1 MIQDAICVEV
11 HGFCDSS
18 EKAYGAAIYIR
29 SVDRKKN
36 IMTNLLCS
44 KNRVAPLKT
53 ISLPKLELSAAL
65 LLSRLIKTFLDATTL
80 KFDAIYLWSD
90 SSITL
95 QWISMQPHLL
105 KTFVANRVSEIR
117 EMTSTMSWR
126 HVLTADNN
134 ADILSR
140 GMYLIDFVRYET
152 WRSGPIWLRKD
163 ASEWPKNIV
172 HSVPVPELR
181 PTQMIHLA
189 TQKVEIITKYSS
201 INKLKRIVAYVL
213 RFKHKA
219 NNNYSGQLS
228 VAELSCALH
237 TILKITQREVFPN
250 DIKQLVKANG
260 VESNSQLRALNPFID
275 DKGLIRVGG
284 RLRNSSLPY
293 AEKYPIVLP
302 KNFHVTEFII
312 KDFHE
317 IGLHG
322 GTQATSHA
330 VTAKYWPLNGKNTTK
345 ENIKNCMTCFKVN
358 PTNCYHFMGDLSVNR
373 VVQAR
378 PFLNAGL
385 DYCGPVHVKEKKFRN
400 RGKVKVYACIFVCF
414 TTKAVHIKLISD
426 LTTEAFIAGLR
437 RFFARRGLSAN
448 LYTDNATNFV
458 GARNEIK
465 TMEKLVQSRAHNDLV
480 KSFLTNKGVNWHFS
494 PPRTPHFG
502 GLWEAVVTSFKFHY
516 YRVVREKLFTYEELN
531 TYTTEIEAILNF
543 RPINSISQDPNDL
556 RALSPAHFLIGEAL
570 TSLPESEY
578 TEVPINRLSV
588 WEHIQ
593 CMKGHFWKRWSKE
606 YLNQL
611 TTEQNGN

>member
-219 NNNYSGQLS
+219 LAKNNN
-228 VAELSCALH
+228 
-237 TILKITQREVFPN
+237 
-250 DIKQLVKANG
+250 
-260 VESNSQLRALNPFID
+260 
-275 DKGLIRVGG
+275 
-284 RLRNSSLPY
+284 
-293 AEKYPIVLP
+293 
-302 KNFHVTEFII
+302 
-312 KDFHE
+312 
-317 IGLHG
+317 
-322 GTQATSHA
+322 
-330 VTAKYWPLNGKNTTK
+330 
-345 ENIKNCMTCFKVN
+345 
-358 PTNCYHFMGDLSVNR
+358 
-373 VVQAR
+373 
-378 PFLNAGL
+378 
-385 DYCGPVHVKEKKFRN
+385 
-400 RGKVKVYACIFVCF
+400 
-414 TTKAVHIKLISD
+414 
-426 LTTEAFIAGLR
+426 
-437 RFFARRGLSAN
+437 
-448 LYTDNATNFV
+448 
-458 GARNEIK
+458 
-465 TMEKLVQSRAHNDLV
+465 
-480 KSFLTNKGVNWHFS
+480 
-494 PPRTPHFG
+494 
-502 GLWEAVVTSFKFHY
+502 
-516 YRVVREKLFTYEELN
+516 
-531 TYTTEIEAILNF
+531 
-543 RPINSISQDPNDL
+543 
-556 RALSPAHFLIGEAL
+556 
-570 TSLPESEY
+570 
-578 TEVPINRLSV
+578 
-588 WEHIQ
+588 
-593 CMKGHFWKRWSKE
+593 
-606 YLNQL
+606 
-611 TTEQNGN
+611 